1 MSIVMLEKRARGNLF
16 LFNWGLVKEARRAIK
31 SAWRLGGRGSL
42 EMGYGQLS
50 QRLAGDGLALLLR
63 FSGDR
68 SFQGG
73 ARSGEAWRGR
83 NDIGDGRL
91 GFGQQS
97 GDWVD
102 QRADQ
107 LSRRHRGGLQGFMV
121 VEHPSGQHCLRRFL
135 NPLINQRGDFSPQI
149 RGVVEARQLKTL
161 QGSARGRLQIVE
173 RRTESRNGHGQSSN
187 LRAGPKGPTS
197 GCIGAQY

>member
-1 MSIVMLEKRARGNLF
+1 MLGKRAREKFF
-16 LFNWGLVKEARRAIK
+16 LFNWCLVKDGRRTIK
-31 SAWRLGGRGSL
+31 SGWRLAGRGSL
-42 EMGYGQLS
+42 EMGYGQLW

-73 ARSGEAWRGR
+73 ARNGEAWRGR

-91 GFGQQS
+91 GFGEQS
-97 GDWVD
+97 GNWVH
-102 QRADQ
+102 QRADHI
-107 LSRRHRGGLQGFMV
+107 SRRHRGGLQGFMV
-121 VEHPSGQHCLRRFL
+121 VEHPSGEHCLRRFL
-135 NPLINQRGDFSPQI
+135 NPLINQSGDFSPQI
-149 RGVVEARQLKTL
+149 RSVVEARQLKTL

-187 LRAGPKGPTS
+187 LRAGPKGPSS
-197 GCIGAQY
+197 GCISAQY

>member
-121 VEHPSGQHCLRRFL
+121 VE
-135 NPLINQRGDFSPQI
+135 QRC
-149 RGVVEARQLKTL
+149 GVTIHAYSLMFMMFRCAQKHLGTL
-161 QGSARGRLQIVE
+161 QVHPKRRGSDLLL
-173 RRTESRNGHGQSSN
+173 
-187 LRAGPKGPTS
+187 LRMIS
-197 GCIGAQY
+197 

>member
-1 MSIVMLEKRARGNLF
+1 MSIVMLEKRARGNFF

-83 NDIGDGRL
+83 NDIGDG
-91 GFGQQS
+91 GWDS
-97 GDWVD
+97 GNRVATGSTKERTSSVGDIEEDCRDLWWSSIH
-102 QRADQ
+102 RASIASDV
-107 LSRRHRGGLQGFMV
+107 SWIH
-121 VEHPSGQHCLRRFL
+121 
-135 NPLINQRGDFSPQI
+135 
-149 RGVVEARQLKTL
+149 
-161 QGSARGRLQIVE
+161 
-173 RRTESRNGHGQSSN
+173 
-187 LRAGPKGPTS
+187 
-197 GCIGAQY
+197 